1 MIQLLLVDDQQL
13 VRAGICSLLALS
25 DKVSVIAQAKNG
37 QEAVEYLSKHRVDCV
52 LMDIQMPILDGIQAL
67 ESLYQK
73 RITTPVIMLTTFDD
87 KALVQQAVG
96 AGAKG
101 YLLKDASLE
110 QLVLAIEQV
119 VEGNTLIHPTA
130 TDTIRHRLQ
139 SVNVNAVSATDD
151 ALQESLTEKEK
162 QVLRLMAAGYSNQEI
177 ADTLFRSTGTIKNQ
191 VSTILDKLGVRDRT
205 QAVIRSIALSII

>member
-25 DKVSVIAQAKNG
+25 DEVSVIAQAKNG
-37 QEAVEYLSKHRVDCV
+37 QEAVEYLSNHSVDCV

-177 ADTLFRSTGTIKNQ
+177 ANTLFRSTGTIKNQ

-205 QAVIRSIALSII
+205 QAVIRSIGLSII